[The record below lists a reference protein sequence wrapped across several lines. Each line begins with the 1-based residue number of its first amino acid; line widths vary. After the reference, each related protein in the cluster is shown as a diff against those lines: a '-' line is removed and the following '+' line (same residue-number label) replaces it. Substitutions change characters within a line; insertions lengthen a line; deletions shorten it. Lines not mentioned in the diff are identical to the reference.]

1 MKKINITKIID
12 NYILQIKSE
21 LEERWN
27 LWDKDLNQSHIYEVV
42 GGILSRQTSLAIQFA
57 KNPNIWNGEIAPILL
72 RSMAD
77 NHINLAWILMNPN
90 QNSEEFI
97 THGLGQLKLELE
109 HRKRKMEEDGI
120 SVKDNPFIQ
129 DEENFIN
136 SQRYSFLTAVNF
148 GSWSGSSTRKMA
160 EEANLLDFYN
170 YVYQPFS
177 NCVHSTWGHISKY
190 NNIPSKNQFHKFLRH
205 PQILDFY
212 PDFFFLEL
220 AAKYLAKSFR
230 LFDRS
235 FPMNIGEPKSFLT
248 LQTELQKVV
257 EENNEA

>member
-1 MKKINITKIID
+1 MKKINISKVIN
-12 NYILQIKSE
+12 NYIIQINSE

-27 LWDKDLNQSHIYEVV
+27 LWEKDLIQNHVYEVI
-42 GGILSRQTSLAIQFA
+42 GGMLSRQTSLATQFA

-72 RSMAD
+72 RTMAD
-77 NHINLAWILMNPN
+77 NHINLAWILKNPN
-90 QNSEEFI
+90 LHSEEFI
-97 THGLGQLKLELE
+97 THGLGQLKLDLE

-120 SVKDNPFIQ
+120 EVKNNPHLQ
-129 DEENFIN
+129 SEEDFIN
-136 SQRYSFLTAVNF
+136 SQRYSFLTEVNL
-148 GSWSGSSTRKMA
+148 GSWSGNSTRKMA

-190 NNIPSKNQFHKFLRH
+190 NNVPSDNPFHKFLRY
-205 PQILDFY
+205 PRILEFY
-212 PDFFFLEL
+212 PDFYFLEL

-230 LFDRS
+230 LFDEN
-235 FPMNIGEPKSFLT
+235 FPLSIDAPKSFDK
-248 LQTELQKVV
+248 LQTELRKVV